1 MMFSIT
7 LPTLLANGGS
17 MFWLLMLTSTVGILV
32 FIERLLHYHRAQIH
46 SAEFL
51 TGVRNVLKRDNVVE
65 ALSICDATPGPVA
78 RLVKTAILS
87 RDRGREGVRDA
98 LEEAGLLEVPRLE
111 DKLNLLATIAQ
122 IAPLMGLLGTVM
134 GFLKIFLKLQQ
145 EGPFA
150 TPNLLAGG
158 IWESLICMAA
168 GLAVA
173 IPTYAGY
180 NYLVNRV
187 NSIVLDMEKAST
199 EILHIIADTTP
210 QNGQ

>member
-1 MMFSIT
+1 MIRV
-7 LPTLLANGGS
+7 LLDDGGP
-17 MFWLLMLTSTVGILV
+17 MAWLLMMMGAVVIVV
-32 FIERLLHYHRAQIH
+32 FIERLLHYDREQIN
-46 SAEFL
+46 STEFL
-51 TGVRNVLKRDNVVE
+51 SAVRNVLKRENVVE

-78 RLVKTAILS
+78 RLVKTAILN

-134 GFLKIFLKLQQ
+134 GFMRMFLQLQR
-145 EGPFA
+145 EGTFA
-150 TPNLLAGG
+150 TPDRLAGG
-158 IWESLICMAA
+158 IWGALISMAA

-199 EILHIIADTTP
+199 EILNIVSGPVNAS
-210 QNGQ
+210 GQ